1 MLGILRD
8 LVTQRVLAA
17 TTAQPPTPASTTITG
32 SEVSV
37 QHRPTNTVP
46 DNRVYIPADDF
57 GYDGSIEEDIWS
69 RVLGNDLSVGLMA
82 ENPVFDVEYQFFG
95 LPAYPQFRP
104 EG

>member
-8 LVTQRVLAA
+8 LVTQRVLSASA
-17 TTAQPPTPASTTITG
+17 AQPPTPAATTVT
-32 SEVSV
+32 VSDV
-37 QHRPTNTVP
+37 VPQHRPTNGEP
-46 DNRVYIPADDF
+46 ENRVYFPVDNF

-69 RVLGNDLSVGLMA
+69 RVLGNDLSVGVMA
-82 ENPVFDVEYQFFG
+82 ENPAFDVGYQFFG